1 MIIGIP
7 KEVKIFE
14 QRVAI
19 TPAGVVTLVN
29 HGHQILIEKD
39 AGLGSGFSNEDYEA
53 VGAKI
58 VSTASEAW
66 SADMVMKVKEPIAEE
81 YTYFR
86 ENLILFTYLHLAA
99 ERELTHSLVTNKVA
113 SLAYET
119 VQLKDHSLPLLT
131 PMSEVAGRMATQI
144 GAQFLANSNGG
155 KGILLAGVPGV
166 KRGRVTVIGGGVVG
180 MNAATI
186 AVGLGAEVSIID
198 VNASRLRELN
208 NIFGHTLT
216 TLMSNPYTI
225 KEEVAKSDLV
235 IGAVLIPGAKAPTL
249 VTEEMVKEMT
259 PGSVI
264 IDVAIDQ
271 GGIVETA
278 DHVTTHD
285 NPTYTKH
292 GVIHYAVGN
301 MPGAVA
307 KTSTIA
313 LTNVTLPYAVQIANR
328 GLEAAIEQ
336 DEALAKGLN
345 TYNGHITY
353 KNVAD
358 AHGLAFTP
366 YKNLIKTAFV

>member
-29 HGHQILIEKD
+29 HGHQVLIEKD

-58 VSTASEAW
+58 VPTAVEAW
-66 SADMVMKVKEPIAEE
+66 AADMVMKVKEPIAEE
-81 YTYFR
+81 YAYFR

-99 ERELTHSLVTNKVA
+99 EPELTHALVTNKVA

-119 VQLKDHSLPLLT
+119 VQLKDNSLPLLT

-186 AVGLGAEVSIID
+186 AIGLGAEVSIID
-198 VNASRLRELN
+198 VNANRLRELN
-208 NIFGHTLT
+208 NIFGNTLT

-249 VTEEMVKEMT
+249 VTEEMVKEMST
-259 PGSVI
+259 GSVI

-278 DHVTTHD
+278 DRVTTHD

-313 LTNVTLPYAVQIANR
+313 LTNVTLPYAVQVANR
-328 GLEAAIEQ
+328 GIEAAIEQ

-345 TYNGHITY
+345 TYKGHITY
-353 KNVAD
+353 KNVAE

-366 YKNLIKTAFV
+366 YEHLIKTAFV